1 VAERVTLETQL
12 ACIRREIRMRE
23 NVYPRWI
30 ETGKMTANKANA
42 ELAAMRAVLETL
54 VELQAT
60 TRLL

>member
-1 VAERVTLETQL
+1 MAERVTLETQL